1 MTKHWSWECTRYA
14 IGLKWTTVFIQR
26 SLRASSAIWTIL
38 ASRLLSRASLES
50 ALHGI
55 PQMESLLVGYIQR
68 TLSLPRSLFCLVARV
83 TRQQR
88 LASETSAHSVQWKA
102 LNVDR
107 FLIVWNEDCRI
118 YAKWKFYLLVS
129 VKNNGTQLPFF
140 FLSQI
145 AKKCERYKSNKAQGP
160 GTVHKR
166 TPDARYKGY
175 RWCNSP
181 TGSVKTCLDWV
192 NLVYL
197 ITFSTIMDGTGPRL
211 LAEVIFPT
219 SETYRKRSLSSQC
232 TWNEENILKS
242 DEVWCMAGKTEVIR
256 FIIIEIRL

>member
-38 ASRLLSRASLES
+38 ASHLLSLASLES

-88 LASETSAHSVQWKA
+88 LACKTSVHSVQWRA
-102 LNVDR
+102 LNADR

-118 YAKWKFYLLVS
+118 HAKWKFYLLVS
-129 VKNNGTQLPFF
+129 VKNNGIQLPFF
-140 FLSQI
+140 LWQI
-145 AKKCERYKSNKAQGP
+145 AKNCERCKSNKARGP

-166 TPDARYKGY
+166 TPNAKYKGY

-181 TGSVKTCLDWV
+181 TGSVKSCLYWT

-197 ITFSTIMDGTGPRL
+197 ITSSTIMDGTGPRL
-211 LAEVIFPT
+211 LGEVIFPLHQKHSENVT
-219 SETYRKRSLSSQC
+219 SALSVHGMRK
-232 TWNEENILKS
+232 T
-242 DEVWCMAGKTEVIR
+242 
-256 FIIIEIRL
+256 F